1 MEIGDNMNN
10 KGFTLVEL
18 IAIIG
23 LLAIIV
29 LISIPSFTNQIE
41 WSRKNNYDNFISD
54 LCLAAES
61 YVNHSGEVSNFSN
74 AGDTITINIEDLKSN
89 GYIKSNLKNPK
100 TNEVLSSSDILTVTI
115 TEDLTYSCEL
125 N

>member
-1 MEIGDNMNN
+1 MNN
-10 KGFTLVEL
+10 KGFTLIEL

-23 LLAIIV
+23 LLAIII
-29 LISIPSFTNQIE
+29 LISVPNFTNQIE
-41 WSRKNNYDNFISD
+41 WSKKNNYDNFISD

-61 YVNHSGEVSNFSN
+61 YVNHSDQESNFKN
-74 AGDTITINIEDLKSN
+74 AGDTISINIEDLKSN

-100 TNEVLSSSDILTVTI
+100 TNEVLTSSDTLIVTL